1 MTNHFDTQTVRDAF
15 DGDIV
20 VCRTDTAARE
30 NIIKTLGKTRGFL
43 PDNLDI
49 ILDGRYLL
57 NLDAQLPQLGAEKMG
72 IGVPRFARQDFVAND
87 HDASGLRH
95 AYCSRNDAVDSEI
108 KLAA

>member
-1 MTNHFDTQTVRDAF
+1 MANHFNAQTVRDAF

-20 VCRTDTAARE
+20 VCRADTAAGK
-30 NIIKTLGKTRGFL
+30 NIIKTLGKTRRFL

-72 IGVPRFARQDFVAND
+72 IGVPRFARDRKSTRLNSS
-87 HDASGLRH
+87 HMSIS
-95 AYCSRNDAVDSEI
+95 YAVFCL
-108 KLAA
+108 K